1 MKQYRI
7 TTDNIPQDSD
17 EDAYLAPN
25 DPIQELKVIQYLAG
39 LGSQTRLQEYRAHT
53 DAHNKEINKG
63 SNVSVTGNEKGELMK
78 KHDIKPG
85 TDEWFKLWFSRPYLT
100 GEKPVD
106 KK

>member
-7 TTDNIPQDSD
+7 TTDHIPQDSTN
-17 EDAYLAPN
+17 DAYLAPN

-39 LGSQTRLQEYRAHT
+39 LNSEGRLAEYRAHNT
-53 DAHNKEINKG
+53 AINKG
-63 SNVSVTGNEKGELMK
+63 SNISTTAAEKVKLMK
-78 KHDIKPG
+78 DHNIKPG
-85 TDEWFKLWFSRPYLT
+85 SEEYIKLWFSKPYLT

>member
-7 TTDNIPQDSD
+7 TTDNIPQDSS
-17 EDAYLAPN
+17 EDAYIAPD
-25 DPIQELKVIQYLAG
+25 DPIQELRVIQYLAG
-39 LGSQTRLQEYRAHT
+39 LNAEGRLQEYRAHN
-53 DAHNKEINKG
+53 AEINKG

-78 KHDIKPG
+78 KHNIKPG

-100 GEKPVD
+100 SEHPIN